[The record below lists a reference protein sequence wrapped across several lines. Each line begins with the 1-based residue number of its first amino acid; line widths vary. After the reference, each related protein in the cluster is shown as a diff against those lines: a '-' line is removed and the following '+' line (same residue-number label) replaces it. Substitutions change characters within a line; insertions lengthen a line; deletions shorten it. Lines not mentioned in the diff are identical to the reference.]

1 MRRIYLTIFAI
12 FLFLTTAYAQQ
23 AEEAKPF
30 NGLILR
36 EDGRGVKARIEVVDS
51 DKVTFSDGK
60 GRFGLTNIQP
70 EDVLRVVYHRNEILI
85 PVAGRNSIRIVL
97 SDEALTYS
105 AEESEELANIVFSY
119 VKRREKVDF
128 SSGIS
133 GDRLRSTGCNNVIDA
148 LLMFVPSLR
157 RVNGEL
163 CLYGPGSINSS
174 SAVLV
179 LCDGQEINPE
189 HINIADVDNIEVLKG
204 ANMYGFR
211 GANGVVLI
219 TTKSA
224 QSR

>member
-1 MRRIYLTIFAI
+1 MRRIYLILIALLAVAI
-12 FLFLTTAYAQQ
+12 NAVAQQ
-23 AEEAKPF
+23 TGASKAF

-36 EDGRGVKARIEVVDS
+36 EDGRGIKARVEVVDC
-51 DKVTFSDGK
+51 DKITFSDGK
-60 GRFGLTNIQP
+60 GRFGLTDIGP
-70 EDVLRVVYHRNEILI
+70 EDVLRIVYRREEIII
-85 PVAGRNSIRIVL
+85 PVAGRSSLRIVI
-97 SDEALTYS
+97 SDESLAYT
-105 AEESEELANIVFSY
+105 AEESEELANIGFGY

-148 LLMFVPSLR
+148 LLVFVPSLR

-163 CLYGPGSINSS
+163 CLYGQGSINSS

-179 LCDGQEINPE
+179 LCDGQEVNPA
-189 HINIADVDNIEVLKG
+189 HINIADVESVEVLKG

-224 QSR
+224 QSN